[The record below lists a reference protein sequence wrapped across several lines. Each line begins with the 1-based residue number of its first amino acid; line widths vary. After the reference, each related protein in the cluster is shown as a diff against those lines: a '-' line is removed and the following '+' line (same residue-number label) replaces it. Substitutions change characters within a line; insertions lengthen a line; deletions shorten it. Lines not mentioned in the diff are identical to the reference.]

1 MKNPAHL
8 EKNGKIIK
16 IDKNYKIFNMF
27 SEVNITPM
35 TSYKMQGRI
44 SLGGGVNSV
53 ILIVMFSPNFGI
65 DTSDSPVTGVASIVL
80 AR

>member
-1 MKNPAHL
+1 MIH
-8 EKNGKIIK
+8 
-16 IDKNYKIFNMF
+16 MF
-27 SEVNITPM
+27 SELNITPM

-53 ILIVMFSPNFGI
+53 TLIVMFSPNFGI
-65 DTSDSPVTGVASIVL
+65 DTSDSPVTGVDSIVL